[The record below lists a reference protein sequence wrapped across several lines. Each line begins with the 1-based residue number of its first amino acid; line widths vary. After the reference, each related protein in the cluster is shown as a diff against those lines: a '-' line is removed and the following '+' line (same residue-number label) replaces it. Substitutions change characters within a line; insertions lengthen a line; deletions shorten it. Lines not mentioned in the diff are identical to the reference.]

1 MKYIV
6 TYFAAALLSFGVV
19 THDTQAQETAS
30 KTDSSF
36 HLDFTEQVS
45 VWSFD
50 STIVEANTTLAWE
63 ATNWLTLDAQLPIYN
78 NEAETGVGDISIA
91 ATIGILDGKC
101 EFLGA
106 NKAHLDLV
114 GAVSIPLDGAFSSD
128 NAVFTIGAD
137 TGLSW
142 GAWSLGIDGSY
153 SFVDGATYV
162 PQLGGFINSNWG
174 NASATLAYAWNA
186 FSVGAKLNET
196 WSTDDGDILT
206 LGPTLSW
213 KIANNIELNG
223 EVGFTVQN
231 QGLNYGSSD
240 FYVAGGLGI
249 SF

>member
-6 TYFAAALLSFGVV
+6 TYFAALLSLSLL
-19 THDTQAQETAS
+19 TNTTKADETAA
-30 KTDSSF
+30 KTENSF

-45 VWSFD
+45 VWSFEN
-50 STIVEANTTLAWE
+50 TIVEANTAIAWE
-63 ATNWLTLDAQLPIYN
+63 ATSWLTIDAQLPVYN
-78 NEAETGVGDISIA
+78 NEAETGVGDISVG
-91 ATIGILDGKC
+91 ATIGILDGNC

-128 NAVFTIGAD
+128 NAVLTVGAD

-153 SFVDGATYV
+153 SFVDGGTYV
-162 PQLGGFINSNWG
+162 PELGGFINSNWG
-174 NASATLAYAWNA
+174 NASATFSYAWNTL
-186 FSVGAKLNET
+186 SIGAKVNET
-196 WSTDDGDILT
+196 WSSDDGNILT
-206 LGPTLSW
+206 LGPTLAWQIS
-213 KIANNIELNG
+213 KTVSLNG
-223 EVGFTVQN
+223 EVGFTVQD
-231 QGLNYGSSD
+231 QDLNYGNSD